1 MVPKWSPARGRLSGA
16 GTSGAEVI
24 GRGSH
29 AYMHAICCDSIASM
43 ANVLIRDVPA
53 EDLDQIRSAAATQG
67 MSLQA
72 YLLEAVHAQAS
83 HLRRREAL
91 NRTATR
97 LQHQRPVD
105 DQDRQAVLEAIDDA
119 HADRGARLGRAT

>member
-1 MVPKWSPARGRLSGA
+1 MP
-16 GTSGAEVI
+16 
-24 GRGSH
+24 
-29 AYMHAICCDSIASM
+29 
-43 ANVLIRDVPA
+43 NVLVRDVPT
-53 EDLDQIRSAAATQG
+53 EDLDQIRSAAAAQG

-91 NRTATR
+91 ARTAVR
-97 LQHQRPVD
+97 LQHQRAVD
-105 DQDRQAVLEAIDDA
+105 EQDRQAVLEAIDDA